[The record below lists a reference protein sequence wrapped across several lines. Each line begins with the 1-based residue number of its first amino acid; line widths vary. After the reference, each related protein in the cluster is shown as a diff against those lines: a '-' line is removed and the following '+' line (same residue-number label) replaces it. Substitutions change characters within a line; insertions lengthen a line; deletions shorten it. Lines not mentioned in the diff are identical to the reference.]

1 MKRLALYII
10 IYIGFGLNLSARD
23 LTFRGES
30 LATALSVLRDMQTEY
45 TINFIANDLETLPV
59 HVSLNGLSMTEAIKR
74 LCSGQPVKVKIKDK
88 QIFVQYDTH
97 YKPRTIRLSG
107 MVFDARTRQYLMD
120 AKVELLSEDSTLI
133 DSVRARQS
141 AFYYDDS
148 GRQVDYDIPRY
159 NIEVPALPR
168 HYIFRISMDDYRTTC
183 FSYEVD
189 RVGRRETWRNVSPFY
204 LHKVSKTLQEVTVK
218 ASRVRF
224 YFRGDTV
231 VYDASQFQLAEGS
244 MLDALLKQLPGVEL
258 KSDGRIYHNGK
269 FVDDLLLNGKDLFK
283 GSRKLMLEN
292 LPAYTVKDVA
302 VYDKQTEENEW
313 LGRTDESTQHHVI
326 DVRLKREYMVGWIAN
341 VEAGVGLRQDET
353 PYLARLFAMRSDER
367 SNIRF
372 FAKANNLNDEGSGD
386 MVWGDGWQPDRSG
399 KLSRNELARVDVN
412 LMSDDKK
419 RDYFV
424 YVEAHHAKEWQDTR
438 TTTQT
443 FLPDGDTYDYGFAG
457 MKSEAWDVSLW
468 NRFIHNGKRLR
479 TYATA
484 DASYR
489 YFRNASGTT
498 SALFSAPVEVSHQLL
513 DDLFS
518 PTSPR
523 PNLRDTLINRQLR
536 ESKGTGHDIEAN
548 AGLFETKKIKGTGD
562 FLNFGINA
570 SYKENAR
577 QEFSR
582 QQTLSNSKTL
592 SNSPLKGEDSP
603 LPLREGWG
611 GSAGSLFRHQ
621 YIDAPPRSKFKLN
634 SFVQYTFMLGEHYRQ
649 LVLGYRFSHSNQ
661 REQESIYR
669 LDRLPNADSTF
680 SKPIDLLPSVT
691 EYQQVFDR
699 ANSHLAHYID
709 NTNAFWADFKYG
721 LGQKEWGQ
729 FYLDF
734 RIDATLNAQR
744 HDYERGSIDTLL
756 HRFSPTFE
764 FKTKPWLRTKNG
776 HHAGLEVRVRSE
788 APDLLN
794 EAGIVDDTDP
804 MNIRIGNPDLRYAIR
819 TDAVLDGNLYSM
831 NKRMHNRLDLSYG
844 FTHNAISMGQIYD
857 RTTGRRTFCP
867 MNVNGN
873 WDASAKH
880 TINYSFGDGK
890 KHSASMVTQF
900 SFRNSVDKAPSLL
913 PLWGSDSTAAGEAS
927 GNEAL
932 PQRGSGEGASVVRSA
947 TLSFSPKVSLSL
959 GKHTLSFSSD
969 IAWNRYTSDRSTF
982 QNINAWQYRIGAD
995 AIVHLPWKFDLT
1007 TDLTLYG
1014 RTGYTDP
1021 SLNTNDIVWNARLAR
1036 ALFKGKWVVM
1046 LDGFDILGQLS
1057 NVTRTINA
1065 QGRTETY
1072 TNVLPRYGLLHVVY
1086 KFNKQPKKR
1095 E

>member
-1 MKRLALYII
+1 MKRLVLYII
-10 IYIGFGLNLSARD
+10 IYIGFGLIAVARD
-23 LTFRGES
+23 LHFRGES
-30 LATALSVLRDMQTEY
+30 LATALAALRDVKSDY
-45 TINFIANDLETLPV
+45 TINFIANDLDQFPV
-59 HVSLNGLSMTEAIKR
+59 HADLTGLSMTEAVKR
-74 LCSGQPVKVKIKDK
+74 LCKGLPVKAKIRDK
-88 QIFVQYDTH
+88 QIFIQYDRS

-107 MVFDARTRQYLMD
+107 TVCDARTRQYLMD
-120 AKVELLSEDSTLI
+120 AKVELLAEDSTLI

-148 GRQVDYDIPRY
+148 GRQVDYDMPRY

-204 LHKVSKTLQEVTVK
+204 LHKVSTTLQEVTVK

-269 FVDDLLLNGKDLFK
+269 FVDDLLLNGKDLFQ
-283 GSRKLMLEN
+283 GNRKLMLEN

-313 LGRTDESTQHHVI
+313 LGRTDESSQHHVI

-341 VEAGVGLRQDET
+341 IEAGAGLRQDET

-372 FAKANNLNDEGSGD
+372 FAKANNLNDEDVGD
-386 MVWGDGWQPDRSG
+386 LIWGDGWQPDRSG
-399 KLSRNELARVDVN
+399 KLSRNELVRVDAN

-443 FLPDGDTYDYGFAG
+443 FLPNGDTYDYGFG
-457 MKSEAWDVSLW
+457 NMKNEAWDVSLW
-468 NRFIHNGKRLR
+468 NRFIHNGKQLR
-479 TYATA
+479 TMATA

-489 YFRNASGTT
+489 YFHNSSGST

-570 SYKENAR
+570 SYKENER

-582 QQTLSNSKTL
+582 QQTLSNS
-592 SNSPLKGEDSP
+592 PLKGENS

-611 GSAGSLFRHQ
+611 GSAGPLFRHQ
-621 YIDAPPRSKFKLN
+621 YIDAPPRSKFEVN
-634 SFVQYTFMLGEHYRQ
+634 PFVQYTFSLGEHYRQ

-669 LDRLPNADSTF
+669 LDRLANADSSF
-680 SKPIDLLPSVT
+680 SKEVDLLPSVT

-709 NTNAFWADFKYG
+709 NTSAFWADFKYG

-764 FKTKPWLRTKNG
+764 FKTKPWLRTKDG

-788 APDLLN
+788 APELLN
-794 EAGIVDDTDP
+794 EAGIVDDIDP

-844 FTHNAISMGQIYD
+844 FTHNAIGMGQIYD
-857 RTTGRRTFCP
+857 RATGRRTFCP
-867 MNVNGN
+867 TNVNGN

-913 PLWGSDSTAAGEAS
+913 PLWGSDYSAAGETS

-959 GKHTLSFSSD
+959 GKHTLGFSSD
-969 IAWNRYTSDRSTF
+969 VAWNRYTSDRSTF

-995 AIVHLPWKFDLT
+995 AIIHLPWKFDLT

-1014 RTGYTDP
+1014 RTGYTDA
-1021 SLNTNDIVWNARLAR
+1021 SLNTADVVWNARLAR

-1072 TNVLPRYGLLHVVY
+1072 TGVLPRYGLLHIVY
-1086 KFNKQPKKR
+1086 KFQKKPRKQ

>member
-1 MKRLALYII
+1 MKRLVLYLI
-10 IYIGFGLNLSARD
+10 IYIGFGLSLSARD

-59 HVSLNGLSMTEAIKR
+59 HVSLNGLSMMEAIKR
-74 LCSGQPVKVKIKDK
+74 LCKGQPVKVKVKEK
-88 QIFVQYDTH
+88 QVFVQYDTR
-97 YKPRTIRLSG
+97 YKPRTIKLSG
-107 MVFDARTRQYLMD
+107 VVCDARTRQYLMD
-120 AKVELLSEDSTLI
+120 AKVELLAEDSTLI

-148 GRQVDYDIPRY
+148 GRQVDYDMPRY

-204 LHKVSKTLQEVTVK
+204 LHKVSTTLQEVTVK

-244 MLDALLKQLPGVEL
+244 MLDALLRQLPGVEL

-269 FVDDLLLNGKDLFK
+269 FVDDLLLNGKDLFQ
-283 GSRKLMLEN
+283 GNRKLMLEN

-313 LGRTDESTQHHVI
+313 LGRTDESSQHHVI

-341 VEAGVGLRQDET
+341 IEGGAGLRQDET

-367 SNIRF
+367 SNIRLY
-372 FAKANNLNDEGSGD
+372 AKANNLNDEGSGD

-399 KLSRNELARVDVN
+399 KLSRNEMARVDAN

-443 FLPDGDTYDYGFAG
+443 FLPDGDTYDYGFG
-457 MKSEAWDVSLW
+457 NMKNEEWDVSTY
-468 NRFIHNGKRLR
+468 NRFIHNGKQLR
-479 TYATA
+479 TQAIA

-489 YFRNASGTT
+489 YFRNASGST

-536 ESKGTGHDIEAN
+536 ESKGTGHDIEAT
-548 AGLFETKKIKGTGD
+548 AYLFETLKIKGSGD
-562 FLNFGINA
+562 YMNFGINGN
-570 SYKENAR
+570 YKENKR

-582 QQTLSNSKTL
+582 QQTLSNS
-592 SNSPLKGEDSP
+592 PLKGENS

-611 GSAGSLFRHQ
+611 GSAGPLFRHQ
-621 YIDAPPRSKFKLN
+621 FVDTPPRSKFELN
-634 SFVQYTFMLGEHYRQ
+634 PFVQYTFSLGEHYRQ
-649 LVLGYRFSHSNQ
+649 LVLGYRFSHSNR
-661 REQESIYR
+661 REQECIYR
-669 LDRLPNADSTF
+669 LDRLANADSSF
-680 SKPIDLLPSVT
+680 SKEVDLLPSVT
-691 EYQQVFDR
+691 EYRQVFDR

-764 FKTKPWLRTKNG
+764 FKTKPWLRTKEG
-776 HHAGLEVRVRSE
+776 HHAGLEVRVRNE
-788 APDLLN
+788 APELLN

-831 NKRMHNRLDLSYG
+831 NKRMHNRIDLSYG
-844 FTHNAISMGQIYD
+844 FTHNAIGMGQIYD
-857 RTTGRRTFCP
+857 RATGRRTFIP
-867 MNVNGN
+867 TNVNGN

-900 SFRNSVDKAPSLL
+900 SFRNSVDLMSEEHGAGGKEQEITSNRSL
-913 PLWGSDSTAAGEAS
+913 
-927 GNEAL
+927 
-932 PQRGSGEGASVVRSA
+932 VKSA

-959 GKHTLSFSSD
+959 GKHTLGFSSD
-969 IAWNRYTSDRSTF
+969 VAWNRYTSDRSTF
-982 QNINAWQYRIGAD
+982 QNINAWQYRIGAN

-1014 RTGYTDP
+1014 RTGYNDA
-1021 SLNTNDIVWNARLAR
+1021 SLNTADVVWNARLAR

-1057 NVTRTINA
+1057 NVTRTINSQA
-1065 QGRTETY
+1065 RTETY
-1072 TNVLPRYGLLHVVY
+1072 TNVLPRYGLLHVIY
-1086 KFNKQPKKR
+1086 KFQKTPKKK

>member
-10 IYIGFGLNLSARD
+10 IYIGFGLSLSARD

-30 LATALSVLRDMQTEY
+30 LATALAVLRDMQTEY

-59 HVSLNGLSMTEAIKR
+59 HVSLNGLSMMDAIKR
-74 LCSGQPVKVKIKDK
+74 LCSGQPVKVKVKEK
-88 QIFVQYDTH
+88 QIFVQYDTR

-107 MVFDARTRQYLMD
+107 TVCDARTRQYLMD
-120 AKVELLSEDSTLI
+120 AKVELLAEDSTLI

-148 GRQVDYDIPRY
+148 GRQVDYDMPRY

-189 RVGRRETWRNVSPFY
+189 RVGRRETSRNVSPFY
-204 LHKVSKTLQEVTVK
+204 IHKVSKTLQEVTVK

-313 LGRTDESTQHHVI
+313 LGRTDESSQHHVI

-341 VEAGVGLRQDET
+341 IEAGAGLRQDET

-372 FAKANNLNDEGSGD
+372 YAKANNLNDEGSGD

-399 KLSRNELARVDVN
+399 KLSRNEMARVDVN

-424 YVEAHHAKEWQDTR
+424 YVEAHHTKEWQDTR

-443 FLPDGDTYDYGFAG
+443 FLTDGDTYDYGFG
-457 MKSEAWDVSLW
+457 NMKNEAWDVSTW
-468 NRFIHNGKRLR
+468 HHFIYKGNRLR
-479 TYATA
+479 TMATA

-489 YFRNASGTT
+489 YFRNASGST
-498 SALFSAPVEVSHQLL
+498 SGLFSAPVEVSHQLL

-536 ESKGTGHDIEAN
+536 ENKGTGHDIEAT
-548 AGLFETKKIKGTGD
+548 AYLYETLKIKGSGD
-562 FLNFGINA
+562 YMNFGING
-570 SYKENAR
+570 SYKENKR

-582 QQTLSNSKTL
+582 QEMRAN
-592 SNSPLKGEDSP
+592 
-603 LPLREGWG
+603 
-611 GSAGSLFRHQ
+611 GSSEPSFFRHQ
-621 YIDAPPRSKFKLN
+621 YIDTPPRSKFELN
-634 SFVQYTFMLGEHYRQ
+634 PFVQYTFMLGEHYRQ
-649 LVLGYRFSHSNQ
+649 FVLGYRFSHSNR

-669 LDRLPNADSTF
+669 LDRLANADSSF

-699 ANSHLAHYID
+699 TNSHLAHYID

-721 LGQKEWGQ
+721 LGQKVWGQ

-744 HDYERGSIDTLL
+744 HDYERGAIDTLL

-764 FKTKPWLRTKNG
+764 FKTKPWLRTKDG

-844 FTHNAISMGQIYD
+844 FTHNAIGIGQIYD
-857 RTTGRRTFCP
+857 RATGRRTFCP
-867 MNVNGN
+867 TNVNGN

-890 KHSASMVTQF
+890 KHSASMITQF
-900 SFRNSVDKAPSLL
+900 SYRNSVDLMGDNGQQTTDNGQMPINK
-913 PLWGSDSTAAGEAS
+913 
-927 GNEAL
+927 
-932 PQRGSGEGASVVRSA
+932 SVVRSA
-947 TLSFSPKVSLSL
+947 TLSFSPKLSLSL
-959 GKHTLSFSSD
+959 GKHTLGFSSD
-969 IAWNRYTSDRSTF
+969 VAWNRYTSDRSTF

-1014 RTGYTDP
+1014 RTGYADA
-1021 SLNTNDIVWNARLAR
+1021 SLNTADVVWNARLAR
-1036 ALFKGKWVVM
+1036 AIFKGKWVVM

-1072 TNVLPRYGLLHVVY
+1072 TNVLPRYGLLHAVY
-1086 KFNKQPKKR
+1086 KFQKTPKKR

>member
-1 MKRLALYII
+1 MKRTVLYII
-10 IYIGFGLNLSARD
+10 IYIGVQLGLSARD
-23 LTFRGES
+23 LHFRGES
-30 LATALSVLRDMQTEY
+30 LATALAALREVKSDY
-45 TINFIANDLETLPV
+45 TINFIANDLEELPV
-59 HVSLNGLSMTEAIKR
+59 HADLTGLSMTEAVKR
-74 LCSGQPVKVKIKDK
+74 LCQGQPVKMKIKGKD
-88 QIFVQYDTH
+88 IFIQYDRS
-97 YKPRTIRLSG
+97 YKPRTIKLSG
-107 MVFDARTRQYLMD
+107 VVCDAWTREYLMD

-133 DSVRARQS
+133 DSVRARQR
-141 AFYYDDS
+141 AFYYDGS
-148 GRQVDYDIPRY
+148 GRQVDYDMPRY
-159 NIEVPALPR
+159 SIEVPALPR
-168 HYIFRISMDDYRTTC
+168 HYIFRISMDDYRTVC
-183 FSYEVD
+183 FDYVID
-189 RVGRRETWRNVSPFY
+189 KVGRRETSRNLSPFY
-204 LHKVSKTLQEVTVK
+204 LHKLSKTLQEVTVK

-244 MLDALLKQLPGVEL
+244 MLDALLRQLPGVEL

-313 LGRTDESTQHHVI
+313 LGRTDESSQHHVI
-326 DVRLKREYMVGWIAN
+326 DVRLKREYMVGWMAN

-353 PYLARLFAMRSDER
+353 PYLARLFAMRNDER

-372 FAKANNLNDEGSGD
+372 YAKANNLNDEGSGD

-399 KLSRNELARVDVN
+399 KLSRNEMARVDVN

-419 RDYFV
+419 RDYYV
-424 YVEAHHAKEWQDTR
+424 YVEANHRKEWQDTR

-443 FLPDGDTYDYGFAG
+443 FLPDGDTYDYGFG
-457 MKSEAWDVSLW
+457 NMKNEEWDVSTW
-468 NRFIHNGKRLR
+468 HRFIYKGKQLR
-479 TYATA
+479 TQATA
-484 DASYR
+484 DARYR
-489 YFRNASGTT
+489 YFRNASGST

-570 SYKENAR
+570 SYKENKR

-582 QQTLSNSKTL
+582 QEVRAN
-592 SNSPLKGEDSP
+592 
-603 LPLREGWG
+603 
-611 GSAGSLFRHQ
+611 GSSEPSFFRHQ
-621 YIDAPPRSKFKLN
+621 YIDTPPRSKFELN
-634 SFVQYTFMLGEHYRQ
+634 PFVQYTFSLGEHYRQ
-649 LVLGYRFSHSNQ
+649 LLLGYSFSHSNR

-669 LDRLPNADSTF
+669 LDRLANADSSF
-680 SKPIDLLPSVT
+680 SKEVDLLPSVN
-691 EYQQVFDR
+691 EYRQVFDR

-709 NTNAFWADFKYG
+709 NTSDLWADFKYG

-734 RIDATLNAQR
+734 KIYATLNAQR
-744 HDYERGSIDTLL
+744 HDIERGIVDTVL

-764 FKTKPWLRTKNG
+764 FKTKPWLRTKDG

-788 APDLLN
+788 APELLN

-819 TDAVLDGNLYSM
+819 TDAVLDGNLYSLG
-831 NKRMHNRLDLSYG
+831 KRMHNRIDLSYG
-844 FTHNAISMGQIYD
+844 FTHDAIGVGQIYD
-857 RTTGRRTFCP
+857 RTTGRRTFIP
-867 MNVNGN
+867 TNVNGN

-900 SFRNSVDKAPSLL
+900 SYRNSVDLMSEEQGAGGKEQEITSNRSLVK
-913 PLWGSDSTAAGEAS
+913 SS
-927 GNEAL
+927 
-932 PQRGSGEGASVVRSA
+932 
-947 TLSFSPKVSLSL
+947 TLSFSPKVSLAL
-959 GKHTLSFSSD
+959 GKHTLGFSSD
-969 IAWNRYTSDRSTF
+969 IAWNRYTSDRATF
-982 QNINAWQYRIGAD
+982 QSINAWQYRIGAN
-995 AIVHLPWKFDLT
+995 AIVHLPWQFDLT

-1014 RTGYTDP
+1014 RTGYNDA
-1021 SLNTNDIVWNARLAR
+1021 SLNTADVVWNARLSR

-1072 TNVLPRYGLLHVVY
+1072 TGVLPRYGLLHVVY
-1086 KFNKQPKKR
+1086 KFQKKPR
-1095 E
+1095 QQE

>member
-1 MKRLALYII
+1 MKRLVLYII
-10 IYIGFGLNLSARD
+10 IYVSFGLSLSARD

-30 LATALSVLRDMQTEY
+30 LAYALATLRDMQTEY

-59 HVSLNGLSMTEAIKR
+59 HANLNGLSMQNAIKR
-74 LCSGQPVKVKIKDK
+74 LCSGQPVKVKVKEK
-88 QIFVQYDTH
+88 QVFVQYDTR
-97 YKPRTIRLSG
+97 YKPRTIKLSG
-107 MVFDARTRQYLMD
+107 TVFDASSREYLMD
-120 AKVELLSEDSTLI
+120 AKVELLAEDSTLI

-141 AFYYDDS
+141 AFYYDGS
-148 GRQVDYDIPRY
+148 GKEVDYDVARF

-168 HYIFRISMDDYRTTC
+168 HYIFRISMDDYRTVCYT
-183 FSYEVD
+183 YVVD
-189 RVGRRETWRNVSPFY
+189 KVGRRETSRYVSPFY
-204 LHKVSKTLQEVTVK
+204 LHKISKTLQEVTVK

-313 LGRTDESTQHHVI
+313 LGRTDESSQHHVI

-341 VEAGVGLRQDET
+341 IEGGAGLRQDET

-367 SNIRF
+367 SNIRLY
-372 FAKANNLNDEGSGD
+372 AKANNLNDEGSGD

-399 KLSRNELARVDVN
+399 KLSRNEMARVDVN

-443 FLPDGDTYDYGFAG
+443 FLPDGDTYDYGFG
-457 MKSEAWDVSLW
+457 NMKNEAWDVSTW
-468 NRFIHNGKRLR
+468 HRFIYKGNRLR
-479 TYATA
+479 TMATA

-489 YFRNASGTT
+489 YFRNASGST

-513 DDLFS
+513 DELFS
-518 PTSPR
+518 PTSSR

-536 ESKGTGHDIEAN
+536 ESKGTGHDIETN
-548 AGLFETKKIKGTGD
+548 AGLFETVKIKGTGD
-562 FLNFGINA
+562 FLNFGING

-582 QQTLSNSKTL
+582 QEMRA
-592 SNSPLKGEDSP
+592 GDSDQP
-603 LPLREGWG
+603 T
-611 GSAGSLFRHQ
+611 LFRHQ
-621 YIDAPPRSKFKLN
+621 YIDTPPRSKFELN
-634 SFVQYTFMLGEHYRQ
+634 PFVQYTFMLGEHYRQ
-649 LVLGYRFSHSNQ
+649 FVLGYRFSHSNR

-669 LDRLPNADSTF
+669 LDRLANADSSF
-680 SKPIDLLPSVT
+680 SKAIDLLPSVT

-721 LGQKEWGQ
+721 LGQKAWGQ

-744 HDYERGSIDTLL
+744 HDYERGAIDTLL

-764 FKTKPWLRTKNG
+764 FKTKPWLRTKDG

-788 APDLLN
+788 APELLN
-794 EAGIVDDTDP
+794 EAGIIDDTDP

-857 RTTGRRTFCP
+857 RATGRRTFCP
-867 MNVNGN
+867 TNVNGN

-900 SFRNSVDKAPSLL
+900 SYRNSVDLMSDNGQQTTDYGQL
-913 PLWGSDSTAAGEAS
+913 PI
-927 GNEAL
+927 NK
-932 PQRGSGEGASVVRSA
+932 SVVRTAS
-947 TLSFSPKVSLSL
+947 LSFSPKVSLSL
-959 GKHTLSFSSD
+959 GKHTLGFSSD
-969 IAWNRYTSDRSTF
+969 VAWNHYTSDRSTF
-982 QNINAWQYRIGAD
+982 QNINAWQYRVGAD

-1014 RTGYTDP
+1014 RTGYADA
-1021 SLNTNDIVWNARLAR
+1021 SLNTNDVVWNARLAR

-1072 TNVLPRYGLLHVVY
+1072 TNVLPRYGLLHAVY
-1086 KFNKQPKKR
+1086 KFQKTPKKR

>member
-1 MKRLALYII
+1 MKRLVLYII
-10 IYIGFGLNLSARD
+10 IYVSFGLSAVARD

-30 LATALSVLRDMQTEY
+30 LAYALAVLRDMQTEY

-59 HVSLNGLSMTEAIKR
+59 HASLNGLSMMDAIKR
-74 LCSGQPVKVKIKDK
+74 LCQGQPVKVKVKEK
-88 QIFVQYDTH
+88 QVFVQYDTR
-97 YKPRTIRLSG
+97 YKPRTIKLSG
-107 MVFDARTRQYLMD
+107 TVFDASSREYLMD
-120 AKVELLSEDSTLI
+120 AKVELLAEDSTLI

-141 AFYYDDS
+141 GFYYDGS
-148 GRQVDYDIPRY
+148 GKEVDYDVARF

-168 HYIFRISMDDYRTTC
+168 HYIFRVSMDDYRTVCYT
-183 FSYEVD
+183 YVVD
-189 RVGRRETWRNVSPFY
+189 KVGRRETSRYVSPFY
-204 LHKVSKTLQEVTVK
+204 LHKISKTLQEVTVK

-313 LGRTDESTQHHVI
+313 LGRTDESSQHHVI

-341 VEAGVGLRQDET
+341 IEAGAGLRQDET
-353 PYLARLFAMRSDER
+353 PYLARLFAMRNDER

-372 FAKANNLNDEGSGD
+372 FAKANNLNDEDVGD
-386 MVWGDGWQPDRSG
+386 LIWGDGWQPDRSG
-399 KLSRNELARVDVN
+399 KLSRNEMARVDVN

-443 FLPDGDTYDYGFAG
+443 FLPDGDTYDYGFG
-457 MKSEAWDVSLW
+457 NMKNEAWDVSTW
-468 NRFIHNGKRLR
+468 HRFIYKGNRLR
-479 TYATA
+479 TMATA

-489 YFRNASGTT
+489 YFRNASGST

-536 ESKGTGHDIEAN
+536 ESKGTGHDIETN
-548 AGLFETKKIKGTGD
+548 AGLFETVKIKGTGD

-570 SYKENAR
+570 SYKENKR

-582 QQTLSNSKTL
+582 QEVRAN
-592 SNSPLKGEDSP
+592 
-603 LPLREGWG
+603 
-611 GSAGSLFRHQ
+611 GSSEPSFFRHQ
-621 YIDAPPRSKFKLN
+621 FVDAPPRSKFEVN
-634 SFVQYTFMLGEHYRQ
+634 PFVQYTFSLGEHYRQ
-649 LVLGYRFSHSNQ
+649 LLLGYSFNHSNR

-669 LDRLPNADSTF
+669 LDRLANADSSF
-680 SKPIDLLPSVT
+680 SNPIDLLPSVT
-691 EYQQVFDR
+691 EYRQVFDR

-764 FKTKPWLRTKNG
+764 FKTKPWLRTKDG

-788 APDLLN
+788 APELLN

-831 NKRMHNRLDLSYG
+831 NKRMHNRIDLSYG
-844 FTHNAISMGQIYD
+844 FTHNAIGMGQIYD

-867 MNVNGN
+867 TNVNGN

-900 SFRNSVDKAPSLL
+900 SYRNSVDLMSDNGQQITDNGQL
-913 PLWGSDSTAAGEAS
+913 PI
-927 GNEAL
+927 NK
-932 PQRGSGEGASVVRSA
+932 SVVRTAS
-947 TLSFSPKVSLSL
+947 LSFSPKVSLSL
-959 GKHTLSFSSD
+959 GKHTLGFSSD
-969 IAWNRYTSDRSTF
+969 VAWNRYTSDRSTF

-1014 RTGYTDP
+1014 RTGYADA
-1021 SLNTNDIVWNARLAR
+1021 SLNTADVVWNARLAR

-1072 TNVLPRYGLLHVVY
+1072 TNVLPRYGLLHAVY
-1086 KFNKQPKKR
+1086 KFQKTPKKR
-1095 E
+1095 N

>member
-1 MKRLALYII
+1 MKRLGLYII
-10 IYIGFGLNLSARD
+10 IYMSLGLSLSARD
-23 LTFRGES
+23 LHFRGES
-30 LATALSVLRDMQTEY
+30 LATALAALRDIRSDY
-45 TINFIANDLETLPV
+45 TINFIANDLDQFPV
-59 HVSLNGLSMTEAIKR
+59 HADLTGLSMTEAVKR
-74 LCSGQPVKVKIKDK
+74 LCAGLPVKAKIKGKD
-88 QIFVQYDTH
+88 IFIQYDRS

-120 AKVELLSEDSTLI
+120 AKVELLAEDSTLI

-244 MLDALLKQLPGVEL
+244 MLDALLRQLPGVEL

-313 LGRTDESTQHHVI
+313 LGRTDESSQHHVI

-341 VEAGVGLRQDET
+341 IEAGAGLRQDET

-367 SNIRF
+367 SNIRLY
-372 FAKANNLNDEGSGD
+372 AKANNLNDEGSGD

-399 KLSRNELARVDVN
+399 KLSRNEMARVDVN

-457 MKSEAWDVSLW
+457 MKNEAWDVSLW

-518 PTSPR
+518 PTSSR

-536 ESKGTGHDIEAN
+536 ESKGTGHDIEAT
-548 AGLFETKKIKGTGD
+548 AYLYETLKIKGSGD
-562 FLNFGINA
+562 YMNFGING
-570 SYKENAR
+570 SYKENKR

-582 QQTLSNSKTL
+582 QEMRANSSDQPT
-592 SNSPLKGEDSP
+592 
-603 LPLREGWG
+603 
-611 GSAGSLFRHQ
+611 LFRHQ
-621 YIDAPPRSKFKLN
+621 FVDAPPRSKFKLN

-649 LVLGYRFSHSNQ
+649 FVLGYRFSHSNQ

-669 LDRLPNADSTF
+669 LDRLANADSSF
-680 SKPIDLLPSVT
+680 SNPIDLLPSVT
-691 EYQQVFDR
+691 EYRQVFDR
-699 ANSHLAHYID
+699 TNSHLAHYID
-709 NTNAFWADFKYG
+709 NTSAFWADFKYG
-721 LGQKEWGQ
+721 LGQKAWGQ

-744 HDYERGSIDTLL
+744 HDYERGAIDTLL

-764 FKTKPWLRTKNG
+764 FKTKPWLRTKDG

-794 EAGIVDDTDP
+794 EAAIVDDTDP

-844 FTHNAISMGQIYD
+844 FTHNAIGMGQIYD
-857 RTTGRRTFCP
+857 RATGRRTFCP
-867 MNVNGN
+867 TNVNGN

-900 SFRNSVDKAPSLL
+900 SYRNSVDLMSDNGQQTTDYGQL
-913 PLWGSDSTAAGEAS
+913 PI
-927 GNEAL
+927 NK
-932 PQRGSGEGASVVRSA
+932 SVVRSA
-947 TLSFSPKVSLSL
+947 TLSFSPKLSLSL
-959 GKHTLSFSSD
+959 GKHTLGFSSD
-969 IAWNRYTSDRSTF
+969 VAWNRYTSDRSTF

-1014 RTGYTDP
+1014 RTGYADA
-1021 SLNTNDIVWNARLAR
+1021 SLNTADVVWNARLAR

-1057 NVTRTINA
+1057 NITRTINA
-1065 QGRTETY
+1065 QGRIETY
-1072 TNVLPRYGLLHVVY
+1072 TGVLPRYGLLHVIY
-1086 KFNKQPKKR
+1086 KFQKKPRKQ

>member
-74 LCSGQPVKVKIKDK
+74 LCKGQPVKVKIKDK

-107 MVFDARTRQYLMD
+107 MVCDARTREYLMD
-120 AKVELLSEDSTLI
+120 AKVELLAEDSTLI

-148 GRQVDYDIPRY
+148 GRQVDYDTPRF

-189 RVGRRETWRNVSPFY
+189 RVGRRETSRNVAPFY
-204 LHKVSKTLQEVTVK
+204 IHKVSKTLQEVTVK

-224 YFRGDTV
+224 YFRGDTI

-244 MLDALLKQLPGVEL
+244 MLDALLRQLPGVEL

-313 LGRTDESTQHHVI
+313 LGRTDESSQHHVI

-341 VEAGVGLRQDET
+341 IEAGAGLRQDET
-353 PYLARLFAMRSDER
+353 PYLARLFAMRNDER

-372 FAKANNLNDEGSGD
+372 FAKANNLSDEGSFD
-386 MVWGDGWQPDRSG
+386 LIWGDGWQPDRSG
-399 KLSRNELARVDVN
+399 KLSRNELVRVDAN

-443 FLPDGDTYDYGFAG
+443 FLPDGDTYDYDFGN
-457 MKSEAWDVSLW
+457 MKNEAWDVSTW
-468 NRFIHNGKRLR
+468 HRFIYKGKQLR
-479 TYATA
+479 TQATA
-484 DASYR
+484 DARYR
-489 YFRNASGTT
+489 YFRNASGST

-548 AGLFETKKIKGTGD
+548 ASLFETKKIKGTGD

-570 SYKENAR
+570 SYKENKR

-582 QQTLSNSKTL
+582 QQTLSNS
-592 SNSPLKGEDSP
+592 PLKGEDSS

-611 GSAGSLFRHQ
+611 GSAGPLFRHQ
-621 YIDAPPRSKFKLN
+621 YIDAPPRSKFEVN
-634 SFVQYTFMLGEHYRQ
+634 PFVQYTFSLGEHYRQ
-649 LVLGYRFSHSNQ
+649 LLLGYSFNHSNR

-669 LDRLPNADSTF
+669 LDRLTNADSTF
-680 SKPIDLLPSVT
+680 SNPIDLLPSVT
-691 EYQQVFDR
+691 EYRQVFDR
-699 ANSHLAHYID
+699 TNSHLAHYID
-709 NTNAFWADFKYG
+709 NTSAFWADFKYG

-744 HDYERGSIDTLL
+744 HAYERGSIDTLL
-756 HRFSPTFE
+756 HRFTPTFQ
-764 FKTKPWLRTKNG
+764 FKTKPWLRTKDG

-804 MNIRIGNPDLRYAIR
+804 MNIRIGNLDLQYAIR

-831 NKRMHNRLDLSYG
+831 NKRMHNRIDLSYG
-844 FTHNAISMGQIYD
+844 FTHDAISMGQIYD

-867 MNVNGN
+867 TNVNGN

-900 SFRNSVDKAPSLL
+900 SYRNSVDLMSEEQGAWGKEQEITSNRSL
-913 PLWGSDSTAAGEAS
+913 
-927 GNEAL
+927 
-932 PQRGSGEGASVVRSA
+932 VKSA

-1086 KFNKQPKKR
+1086 KFQKQPKKK
-1095 E
+1095 

>member
-1 MKRLALYII
+1 MKRTVLYLI
-10 IYIGFGLNLSARD
+10 IYIGFGLNAVARD

-30 LATALSVLRDMQTEY
+30 LAYALAVLRDMQTEY

-59 HVSLNGLSMTEAIKR
+59 HANLNGLSMMDAIKR
-74 LCSGQPVKVKIKDK
+74 LCSGQPVKVKVKEK
-88 QIFVQYDTH
+88 QVFVQYDTR
-97 YKPRTIRLSG
+97 YKPRTIKLSG
-107 MVFDARTRQYLMD
+107 TVFDASSREYLMD
-120 AKVELLSEDSTLI
+120 AKVELLAEDSTLI

-141 AFYYDDS
+141 AFYYDGS
-148 GRQVDYDIPRY
+148 GKEVDYDVARF

-168 HYIFRISMDDYRTTC
+168 HYIFRVSMDDYRTVCYT
-183 FSYEVD
+183 YVVD
-189 RVGRRETWRNVSPFY
+189 KVGRRETSRNVSPFY
-204 LHKVSKTLQEVTVK
+204 LHKISKTLQEVTVK

-313 LGRTDESTQHHVI
+313 LGRTDESSQHHVI

-341 VEAGVGLRQDET
+341 IEAGAGLRQDET

-372 FAKANNLNDEGSGD
+372 FAKANNLNDEDVGD
-386 MVWGDGWQPDRSG
+386 LIWGDGWQPDRSG
-399 KLSRNELARVDVN
+399 KLTRNEMARVDVN

-443 FLPDGDTYDYGFAG
+443 FLPDGDTYDYGFG
-457 MKSEAWDVSLW
+457 NMKNEAWDVSTW
-468 NRFIHNGKRLR
+468 HRFIYKGNRLR
-479 TYATA
+479 TMATA

-489 YFRNASGTT
+489 YFRNASGST

-518 PTSPR
+518 PTSSR

-548 AGLFETKKIKGTGD
+548 AGLFETVKIKGTGD

-570 SYKENAR
+570 SYKENKR

-582 QQTLSNSKTL
+582 QEMCAN
-592 SNSPLKGEDSP
+592 
-603 LPLREGWG
+603 
-611 GSAGSLFRHQ
+611 GSSEPSFFRHQ
-621 YIDAPPRSKFKLN
+621 FVDAPPRSKFEVN
-634 SFVQYTFMLGEHYRQ
+634 PFVQYTFSLGEHYRQ
-649 LVLGYRFSHSNQ
+649 LLLGYSFNHSNR

-669 LDRLPNADSTF
+669 LDRLANADSSF
-680 SKPIDLLPSVT
+680 SNPIDLLPSVT
-691 EYQQVFDR
+691 EYRQVFDR

-721 LGQKEWGQ
+721 LGQKAWGQ

-744 HDYERGSIDTLL
+744 HDYERGAIDTLL

-776 HHAGLEVRVRSE
+776 HHAGLEVRVRNE
-788 APDLLN
+788 APELLN
-794 EAGIVDDTDP
+794 EAAIVDDTDP

-844 FTHNAISMGQIYD
+844 FTHNALGMGQIYD
-857 RTTGRRTFCP
+857 RATGRRTFCP
-867 MNVNGN
+867 TNVNGN

-900 SFRNSVDKAPSLL
+900 SYRNSVDLMSDNGQQTTDYGQL
-913 PLWGSDSTAAGEAS
+913 PI
-927 GNEAL
+927 NK
-932 PQRGSGEGASVVRSA
+932 SVVRSA

-959 GKHTLSFSSD
+959 GKHTLGFSSD
-969 IAWNRYTSDRSTF
+969 VAWNRYTSDRSTF
-982 QNINAWQYRIGAD
+982 QNINAWQYRVGAD

-1014 RTGYTDP
+1014 RTGYADA
-1021 SLNTNDIVWNARLAR
+1021 SLNTADVVWNARLAR

-1072 TNVLPRYGLLHVVY
+1072 TNVLPRYGLLHVIY
-1086 KFNKQPKKR
+1086 KFQKTPKKR
-1095 E
+1095 D

>member
-1 MKRLALYII
+1 VS
-10 IYIGFGLNLSARD
+10 FGLSLSARD

-30 LATALSVLRDMQTEY
+30 LAYALAVLRDMQTEY

-59 HVSLNGLSMTEAIKR
+59 HASLNGLSMMEAIKR
-74 LCSGQPVKVKIKDK
+74 LCSGQPVKVKVKEK
-88 QIFVQYDTH
+88 QVFVQYDTR
-97 YKPRTIRLSG
+97 YKPRTIKLSG
-107 MVFDARTRQYLMD
+107 TVFDASSREYLMD
-120 AKVELLSEDSTLI
+120 AKVELLTEDSTLI

-141 AFYYDDS
+141 AFYYDGS
-148 GRQVDYDIPRY
+148 GKEVDYDVARF

-168 HYIFRISMDDYRTTC
+168 HYIFRISMDDYRTVCYT
-183 FSYEVD
+183 YVVD
-189 RVGRRETWRNVSPFY
+189 KVGRRETSRYVSPFY
-204 LHKVSKTLQEVTVK
+204 LHKTSKTLQEVTVK

-269 FVDDLLLNGKDLFK
+269 FVDDLLLNGKDLFQ
-283 GSRKLMLEN
+283 GNRKLMLEN

-313 LGRTDESTQHHVI
+313 LGRTDESSQHHVI
-326 DVRLKREYMVGWIAN
+326 DVRLKREYNVGWIAN
-341 VEAGVGLRQDET
+341 IEGGAGLRQDET

-372 FAKANNLNDEGSGD
+372 YAKANNLNDEGSGD

-399 KLSRNELARVDVN
+399 KLSRNEMARVDVN

-424 YVEAHHAKEWQDTR
+424 YIEAHHAKEWQDTR

-443 FLPDGDTYDYGFAG
+443 FLPDGDTYDYGFG
-457 MKSEAWDVSLW
+457 NMKNEAWDVSTW
-468 NRFIHNGKRLR
+468 HRFIYKGNRLR
-479 TYATA
+479 TMATA

-489 YFRNASGTT
+489 YFRNASGST

-570 SYKENAR
+570 SYKENKR

-582 QQTLSNSKTL
+582 QEVRAN
-592 SNSPLKGEDSP
+592 
-603 LPLREGWG
+603 
-611 GSAGSLFRHQ
+611 GSSEPSSFRHQ
-621 YIDAPPRSKFKLN
+621 FVDTPPRSKFELN
-634 SFVQYTFMLGEHYRQ
+634 PFVQYTFSLGEHYRQ
-649 LVLGYRFSHSNQ
+649 LLLGYSFNHSNR

-669 LDRLPNADSTF
+669 LDRLANADSSF
-680 SKPIDLLPSVT
+680 SNPIDLLPSVT

-721 LGQKEWGQ
+721 LGQKAWGQ

-744 HDYERGSIDTLL
+744 HDYKRGSIDTLL

-764 FKTKPWLRTKNG
+764 FKTKPWLRTKDD

-788 APDLLN
+788 APELLN
-794 EAGIVDDTDP
+794 EAAIVDDTDP

-831 NKRMHNRLDLSYG
+831 NKRMHNRIDLSYG
-844 FTHNAISMGQIYD
+844 FTHNAIGMGQIYD
-857 RTTGRRTFCP
+857 RATGRRTFCP
-867 MNVNGN
+867 TNVNGN

-900 SFRNSVDKAPSLL
+900 SYRNSVDLMSDNGQQTTDYGQL
-913 PLWGSDSTAAGEAS
+913 PI
-927 GNEAL
+927 NK
-932 PQRGSGEGASVVRSA
+932 SVVRSA

-959 GKHTLSFSSD
+959 GKHTLGFSSD
-969 IAWNRYTSDRSTF
+969 VAWNRYTSDRSTF

-1014 RTGYTDP
+1014 RTGYADA
-1021 SLNTNDIVWNARLAR
+1021 SLNTADVVWNARLAR

-1072 TNVLPRYGLLHVVY
+1072 TNVLPRYGLLHAVY
-1086 KFNKQPKKR
+1086 KFQKTPKKR

>member
-1 MKRLALYII
+1 MKRLVLHII
-10 IYIGFGLNLSARD
+10 IYTCFGLSLSARD

-30 LATALSVLRDMQTEY
+30 LAYALATLRDMQTEY
-45 TINFIANDLETLPV
+45 NINFIANDLEALPV
-59 HVSLNGLSMTEAIKR
+59 HADLAGLSVPKAVKLI
-74 LCSGQPVKVKIKDK
+74 CSGLPVKAKIRGKE
-88 QIFVQYDTH
+88 IFIQYDRR
-97 YKPRTIRLSG
+97 YKPRTIKLSG
-107 MVFDARTRQYLMD
+107 VVCDARTREYLMD

-141 AFYYDDS
+141 AFYYDGS
-148 GRQVDYDIPRY
+148 GRQVDYDAPRY
-159 NIEVPALPR
+159 NIEVPALSR
-168 HYIFRISMDDYRTTC
+168 HYIFRISMDDYRTVC
-183 FSYEVD
+183 YDYVLD
-189 RVGRRETWRNVSPFY
+189 RVGRRETSRNMSPFY

-224 YFRGDTV
+224 YHKGDTI
-231 VYDASQFQLAEGS
+231 VYDASLFQLAEGS
-244 MLDALLKQLPGVEL
+244 MLDALIRQLPGVEL

-269 FVDDLLLNGKDLFK
+269 FVDDLLLNGKDLFQ
-283 GSRKLMLEN
+283 GNRKLMLEN

-313 LGRTDESTQHHVI
+313 LGRTDESSQHHVI
-326 DVRLKREYMVGWIAN
+326 DVRLKREYNVGWIAN
-341 VEAGVGLRQDET
+341 IEVGAGLRQDET

-372 FAKANNLNDEGSGD
+372 YAKANNLNDEGSFD
-386 MVWGDGWQPDRSG
+386 MVWSDGWRPDRSG
-399 KLSRNELARVDVN
+399 KLTRNELVRVDAN

-419 RDYFV
+419 RDYYA

-457 MKSEAWDVSLW
+457 MKNEEWDVSTY
-468 NRFIHNGKRLR
+468 NRFIHNGKQLR
-479 TYATA
+479 TQVIA

-489 YFRNASGTT
+489 YFCNSSGST

-536 ESKGTGHDIEAN
+536 ESKGTGYDIKAT
-548 AGLFETKKIKGTGD
+548 AYLYETLKIKGSGD
-562 FLNFGINA
+562 YMNFGINGFYEE
-570 SYKENAR
+570 SER
-577 QEFSR
+577 QEFIR
-582 QQTLSNSKTL
+582 QNVSSLPS
-592 SNSPLKGEDSP
+592 SP
-603 LPLREGWG
+603 EGGDRG
-611 GSAGSLFRHQ
+611 GLLFRHQ
-621 YIDAPPRSKFKLN
+621 FVDTPPRSKFGITP
-634 SFVQYTFMLGEHYRQ
+634 FVSYTFSLGEHYRQ
-649 LVLGYRFSHSNQ
+649 FNIGTNFSHNNR

-669 LDRLPNADSTF
+669 LDRLANADSSF
-680 SKPIDLLPSVT
+680 SNPIDILPSVN
-691 EYQQVFDR
+691 EYRQVFDR
-699 ANSHLAHYID
+699 TNSHQAHYID

-734 RIDATLNAQR
+734 RIDAMLNAQR
-744 HDYERGSIDTLL
+744 HDYERGAIDTLL
-756 HRFSPTFE
+756 HRFAPMFE
-764 FKTKPWLRTKNG
+764 FKTKPWLRTKEG

-831 NKRMHNRLDLSYG
+831 NKRMHNRIDLSYG
-844 FTHNAISMGQIYD
+844 FTHNAIGIGQIYD
-857 RTTGRRTFCP
+857 RTTGRRTFIP
-867 MNVNGN
+867 TNVNGN
-873 WDASAKH
+873 WDATAKH

-890 KHSASMVTQF
+890 KHSVGMVTQF
-900 SFRNSVDKAPSLL
+900 NHRNNVDLIGDNGQQTIDNRDL
-913 PLWGSDSTAAGEAS
+913 PI
-927 GNEAL
+927 NK
-932 PQRGSGEGASVVRSA
+932 SVVRSA
-947 TLSFSPKVSLSL
+947 ILSFSPKLNLSL
-959 GKHTLSFSSD
+959 GKHTLGFSSD
-969 IAWNRYTSDRSTF
+969 VAWNRYTSDRTTF
-982 QNINAWQYRIGAD
+982 QDINAWQYRIGTN

-1014 RTGYTDP
+1014 RTGYNDT
-1021 SLNTNDIVWNARLAR
+1021 SLNTADVVWNARLAR
-1036 ALFKGKWVVM
+1036 ALFKGKLVVM
-1046 LDGFDILGQLS
+1046 VDGFDILGQLS

-1072 TNVLPRYGLLHVVY
+1072 TNVLPRYGLLHVIY
-1086 KFNKQPKKR
+1086 KFQKVPKQKQ
-1095 E
+1095 

>member
-10 IYIGFGLNLSARD
+10 IYIGFGLSLSARD

-74 LCSGQPVKVKIKDK
+74 LCSGLPVKVKVKEK
-88 QIFVQYDTH
+88 QIFVQYDTR

-107 MVFDARTRQYLMD
+107 TVCDARTRQYLMD
-120 AKVELLSEDSTLI
+120 AKVELLAEDSTLI

-148 GRQVDYDIPRY
+148 GRQVDYDMPRY

-189 RVGRRETWRNVSPFY
+189 RVGRRETSRNVSPFY
-204 LHKVSKTLQEVTVK
+204 LHKISKTLQEVTVK

-258 KSDGRIYHNGK
+258 KGDGRIYHNGK

-313 LGRTDESTQHHVI
+313 LGRTDESSQHHVI

-341 VEAGVGLRQDET
+341 IEAGAGLRQDET

-372 FAKANNLNDEGSGD
+372 YAKANNLNDEGSGD

-399 KLSRNELARVDVN
+399 KLSRNEMARVDVN

-457 MKSEAWDVSLW
+457 MKSEAWDVSTY
-468 NRFIHNGKRLR
+468 NRFIHNGKQLR
-479 TYATA
+479 TQAIA

-489 YFRNASGTT
+489 YFCNASGST

-536 ESKGTGHDIEAN
+536 ESKGTGHDIEAT
-548 AGLFETKKIKGTGD
+548 AYLFETLKIKGSGD
-562 FLNFGINA
+562 YMNFGING
-570 SYKENAR
+570 SYKENKR

-582 QQTLSNSKTL
+582 QEMRANGLSKPT
-592 SNSPLKGEDSP
+592 
-603 LPLREGWG
+603 
-611 GSAGSLFRHQ
+611 LFRHQ
-621 YIDAPPRSKFKLN
+621 FVDTPPRSKFKLN
-634 SFVQYTFMLGEHYRQ
+634 PFVQYTFMLGEHYRQ
-649 LVLGYRFSHSNQ
+649 FVLGYRFSHSNR

-669 LDRLPNADSTF
+669 LDRLANADS
-680 SKPIDLLPSVT
+680 SLSNPIDLLPSVT
-691 EYQQVFDR
+691 EYRQVFDR

-764 FKTKPWLRTKNG
+764 FKTKPWLRTKDG

-788 APDLLN
+788 APELLN

-857 RTTGRRTFCP
+857 RATGRRTFCP
-867 MNVNGN
+867 TNVNGN

-900 SFRNSVDKAPSLL
+900 SYRNSVDLMSEEQGAGGKEQEITSNRSL
-913 PLWGSDSTAAGEAS
+913 
-927 GNEAL
+927 
-932 PQRGSGEGASVVRSA
+932 VKSA

-959 GKHTLSFSSD
+959 GKHTLGFSSD
-969 IAWNRYTSDRSTF
+969 VAWNRYTSDRSTF

-1014 RTGYTDP
+1014 RTGYADA
-1021 SLNTNDIVWNARLAR
+1021 SLNTADVVWNARLAR

-1072 TNVLPRYGLLHVVY
+1072 TNVLPRYGLLHVIY
-1086 KFNKQPKKR
+1086 KFQKTPKKR
-1095 E
+1095 D

>member
-1 MKRLALYII
+1 MKKAVLYII
-10 IYIGFGLNLSARD
+10 IYIGFGLSLSARD

-30 LATALSVLRDMQTEY
+30 LAYALATLRDMQTEY

-59 HVSLNGLSMTEAIKR
+59 HANLNGLSMMDAIKR
-74 LCSGQPVKVKIKDK
+74 LCQGQPVKVKVKEK
-88 QIFVQYDTH
+88 QVFVQYDTR
-97 YKPRTIRLSG
+97 YKPRTIKLSG
-107 MVFDARTRQYLMD
+107 TVFDASSREYLMD
-120 AKVELLSEDSTLI
+120 AKVELLAEDSTLI

-141 AFYYDDS
+141 AFYYDGS
-148 GRQVDYDIPRY
+148 GKEVDYDVARF

-168 HYIFRISMDDYRTTC
+168 HYIFRISMDDYRTVCYT
-183 FSYEVD
+183 YVVD
-189 RVGRRETWRNVSPFY
+189 KVGRRETSRYVSPFY

-244 MLDALLKQLPGVEL
+244 MLDALLRQLPGVEL

-313 LGRTDESTQHHVI
+313 LGRTDESSQHHVI

-341 VEAGVGLRQDET
+341 IEAGAGLRQDET
-353 PYLARLFAMRSDER
+353 PYLARLFAMRNDER

-372 FAKANNLNDEGSGD
+372 FAKANNLNDEDVGD
-386 MVWGDGWQPDRSG
+386 LIWGDGWQPDRSG
-399 KLSRNELARVDVN
+399 KLTRNEMARVDVN

-443 FLPDGDTYDYGFAG
+443 FLPDGDTYDYGFG
-457 MKSEAWDVSLW
+457 NMKSEAWDVSTY
-468 NRFIHNGKRLR
+468 NRFIHNGKQLR
-479 TYATA
+479 TQAIA

-489 YFRNASGTT
+489 YFCNSSGST

-518 PTSPR
+518 PTSSR

-536 ESKGTGHDIEAN
+536 ESKGTGHDIEAT
-548 AGLFETKKIKGTGD
+548 AYLYETLKIKGSGD
-562 FLNFGINA
+562 YMNFGINGN
-570 SYKENAR
+570 YKENKR

-582 QQTLSNSKTL
+582 QEMRAN
-592 SNSPLKGEDSP
+592 
-603 LPLREGWG
+603 
-611 GSAGSLFRHQ
+611 GSSEPTLFRHQ
-621 YIDAPPRSKFKLN
+621 FVDTPPRSKFELN
-634 SFVQYTFMLGEHYRQ
+634 PFVQYTFLLGEHYRQ
-649 LVLGYRFSHSNQ
+649 LLLGYSFNHSNW

-669 LDRLPNADSTF
+669 LDRLANADSSF
-680 SKPIDLLPSVT
+680 SNPIDLLPSVT
-691 EYQQVFDR
+691 EYRQVFDR

-709 NTNAFWADFKYG
+709 NTSAFWADFKYG

-764 FKTKPWLRTKNG
+764 FKTKPWLRTKEG

-788 APDLLN
+788 APELLN

-844 FTHNAISMGQIYD
+844 FTHNAIGMGQIYD
-857 RTTGRRTFCP
+857 RATGRRTFCP
-867 MNVNGN
+867 TNVNGN

-900 SFRNSVDKAPSLL
+900 SYRNSVDLMGDNGQQTTDNGQL
-913 PLWGSDSTAAGEAS
+913 PI
-927 GNEAL
+927 NK
-932 PQRGSGEGASVVRSA
+932 SVVRTAS
-947 TLSFSPKVSLSL
+947 LSFSPKVSLSL
-959 GKHTLSFSSD
+959 GKHTLGFSSD
-969 IAWNRYTSDRSTF
+969 VAWNRYTSDRSTF

-1014 RTGYTDP
+1014 RTGYADA
-1021 SLNTNDIVWNARLAR
+1021 SLNTADVVWNARLAR

-1072 TNVLPRYGLLHVVY
+1072 TNVLPRYGLLHVIY
-1086 KFNKQPKKR
+1086 KFQKTPKKR